1 MTISLDTTG
10 NKYIIQFN
18 YNPKIVEQVKKIEG
32 RKYNPVEKH
41 WTVPSIQL
49 ESLQR
54 FSRWAEHV
62 TDVIWVTDKTV
73 DAGKDLTIPE
83 MPELSI
89 DHQLKIQPFH
99 YQEKGIAR
107 GLQLKRVINADEP
120 GLGKTLQ
127 SIGTVNLAGAFPC
140 LVICPASLK
149 INWERE
155 WHKFTDKKAMVLT
168 DDVRDSWPFY
178 FQSGLYQV
186 FIVNYESL
194 RKYFVL
200 KMKDSLRF
208 SMKDITFKPQ
218 IHLFKSVII
227 DELHKC
233 KSSQTQQS
241 KFCQGI
247 AQGKE
252 YVIGLTGTP
261 VVNKPKDLYQQL
273 NILSRTDDFG
283 GYKNFVNRYCAGKS
297 EASNLKE
304 LNAMLWQKCMFRREK
319 KEVLKDLPDKIRQL
333 LTCEISNRNEYQD
346 AENDLIGYL
355 KKYQNADD
363 EKIQNALRGEVM
375 VRIGILRQISARGKI
390 REVVDFVNDFM
401 ESGKKLILFC
411 SLHTVVDQL
420 KAAFPK
426 AVSVTGREN
435 SQEKQAA
442 VDSFQNN
449 EKTNI
454 IICSIKAAGVGL
466 TLTASSDVLFV
477 EFPWTDADCRQCED
491 RAHRIGQK
499 DSVTS
504 RFMLGRNTID
514 EKIYEII
521 QIKKQIANAVMGAS
535 DDIPENIVDLIAKLY
550 NE

>member
-1 MTISLDTTG
+1 MTISLDTSG
-10 NKYIIQFN
+10 KKYVVEFK
-18 YNPKIVEQVKKIEG
+18 YNPKIVDQIKRIDG
-32 RKYNPVEKH
+32 RKYNPVEKTWLIPTSKH
-41 WTVPSIQL
+41 DDL
-49 ESLQR
+49 EI
-54 FSRWAEHV
+54 FANWAKLHC
-62 TDVIWVTDKTV
+62 DVIWSQKPVI
-73 DAGKDLTIPE
+73 AERDLTIPE
-83 MPELSI
+83 MPELAI
-89 DHQLKIQPFH
+89 DHQLKVQPFH

-107 GLQLKRVINADEP
+107 GLHFKRFINADEP

-127 SIGTVNLAGAFPC
+127 AIATVNLAESFPC

-155 WHKFTDKKAMVLT
+155 WHKFTDKKAMILT

-178 FQSGLYQV
+178 FQTGLYQV

-200 KMKDSLRF
+200 KMSDAKRLTVRG
-208 SMKDITFKPQ
+208 ILFKEN
-218 IHLFKSVII
+218 INLFKSVII

-247 AQGKE
+247 SKGKE
-252 YVIGLTGTP
+252 YIIGLTGTP

-273 NILSRTDDFG
+273 KIMDRVDDFG
-283 GYKNFVNRYCAGKS
+283 GYKNFMSRYCSGPN

-304 LNAMLWQKCMFRREK
+304 LNAMLWQNCMFRREK
-319 KEVLKDLPDKIRQL
+319 AQVLSDLPDKIRQL
-333 LTCEISNRNEYQD
+333 LTCEITNRKEYMD
-346 AENDLIGYL
+346 AERDLIGYL
-355 KKYQNADD
+355 KKYKDADNYQ
-363 EKIQNALRGEVM
+363 IQNTLRGEVM
-375 VRIGILRQISARGKI
+375 VKIGILRQIAARGKMK
-390 REVVDFVNDFM
+390 EVIDYVTDFL
-401 ESGKKLILFC
+401 ESGKKMILFC
-411 SLHTVVDQL
+411 NLHVVVDQL
-420 KAAFPK
+420 KEAFPK

-435 SQEKQAA
+435 TQEKQHA
-442 VDSFQNN
+442 VDSFQKNPN
-449 EKTNI
+449 TNI

-499 DSVTS
+499 DNVTS
-504 RFMLGRNTID
+504 RFMLGKNTID
-514 EKIYEII
+514 EKIYQII

-535 DDIPENIVDLIAKLY
+535 DDIQENIIDLIAEMY
-550 NE
+550 NT